1 MSKFGKFVISLDF
14 ELQWGMLDHVTKD
27 SPYRKNIKAVH
38 DVIPKLLE
46 LFDKYNIHA
55 TFATVGL
62 VFFEN
67 FRDLKAGLPQLKP
80 TYRNSSIN
88 QYLSVNE
95 IVVLCR

>member
-1 MSKFGKFVISLDF
+1 MNKFGKFVISLDF

-46 LFDKYNIHA
+46 LFGKYDIHA

-80 TYRNSSIN
+80 NI
-88 QYLSVNE
+88 E
-95 IVVLCR
+95 IHQ